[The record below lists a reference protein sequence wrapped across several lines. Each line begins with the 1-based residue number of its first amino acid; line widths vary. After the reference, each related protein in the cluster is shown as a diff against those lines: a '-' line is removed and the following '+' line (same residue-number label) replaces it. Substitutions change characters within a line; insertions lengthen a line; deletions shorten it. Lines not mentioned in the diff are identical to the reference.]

1 MLYFKSSKNSYLYIN
16 FVIIFTFISLSRLVA
31 CFYYIDFSGDQIRDQ
46 LILIKCLPLLLVIIW
61 YFYLFGSFNQTVQ
74 YLANKYGPNPKANTN
89 DYIQTINSANNND
102 IICTNNNNHQA
113 FEFLL
118 KYRNPTN
125 KSLLLKDC

>member
-1 MLYFKSSKNSYLYIN
+1 M
-16 FVIIFTFISLSRLVA
+16 
-31 CFYYIDFSGDQIRDQ
+31 
-46 LILIKCLPLLLVIIW
+46 LVIIW

-74 YLANKYGPNPKANTN
+74 RLANKYGPNPKANTN

-118 KYRNPTN
+118 KYRNPAN
-125 KSLLLKDC
+125 KSLTDNQRKFYEDQLLKTKSQLKQEKKQLLEKFRR